1 MASTDKSRVI
11 FIFVHKNLSILLFE
25 KFIKDASHSR
35 ESLESVEWNGGI
47 EHRNGITKWC
57 FE

>member
-1 MASTDKSRVI
+1 MASTHKSRVI
-11 FIFVHKNLSILLFE
+11 FIFEYNNLSILLF
-25 KFIKDASHSR
+25 KNFIKDAAHSR

-47 EHRNGITKWC
+47 EHRNRITKWC